1 MRADGAACIYA
12 DHSSNSLIIERLVT
26 SGKLIFIRRRVL
38 WGTGITF
45 LPNMGEF
52 S

>member
-26 SGKLIFIRRRVL
+26 SGKLAIPRGYCLGSKIFVY
-38 WGTGITF
+38 F
-45 LPNMGEF
+45 
-52 S
+52 